1 MSRKFSD
8 FMKELREESKRT
20 GTEGDLAVFEEH
32 FRLARQIAERRRSLG
47 LSQKTLADRTGLHQ
61 SEISRLEQGEGNP
74 TVRTLS
80 VIATALDGRI
90 GIVFSSQ
97 RRVAKKARTR
107 RTAPKR
113 AG

>member
-1 MSRKFSD
+1 MD
-8 FMKELREESKRT
+8 ELREESKLA
-20 GTEGDLAVFEEH
+20 GKAGDLALFEEY
-32 FRLARQIAERRRSLG
+32 FRLAWQIAERRRSLG

-90 GIVFSSQ
+90 GIVFAPQ
-97 RRVAKKARTR
+97 RRTSKHRSARRKK
-107 RTAPKR
+107 
-113 AG
+113 